1 MITIKKLSEKEIQ
14 LLRKKIEGNYWSI
27 AWTMAA
33 VTVALGFFFDQWMV
47 TLVTAVLIFFI
58 FYIAKAMGGKAP
70 ITGDTKI
77 IRLNK
82 VMDAKLIR
90 IRGHNVRYTTI
101 DIILDKDEIPDAY
114 FQGDKF
120 TVYNSF
126 GGHLAELKDV
136 TEYNYKGLIGKE
148 VEITYMAAN
157 GFVIDLN
164 IR

>member
-1 MITIKKLSEKEIQ
+1 MPEKELQ
-14 LLRKKIEGNYWSI
+14 LLRKKIEGSYWSI

-33 VTVALGFFFDQWMV
+33 VAIVFGFFFDQWMV
-47 TLVTAVLIFFI
+47 TFVTAVLIFFI
-58 FYIAKAMGGKAP
+58 FYIAKARGGNPP

-82 VMDAKLIR
+82 VVDAKLIR
-90 IRGHNVRYTTI
+90 IRGYKVRYTTI
-101 DIILDKDEIPDAY
+101 DIILAKDEIPDAY

-126 GGHLAELKDV
+126 GGHLAELKGV

-148 VEITYMAAN
+148 VQITYMAAN
-157 GFVIDLN
+157 GFVIDLK

>member
-1 MITIKKLSEKEIQ
+1 MIRIEKISEEELRLLS
-14 LLRKKIEGNYWSI
+14 KKIEGNYWTI

-33 VTVALGFFFDQWMV
+33 VTVVFGCFFDQWMV
-47 TLVTAVLIFFI
+47 TLGTAVLIFFI
-58 FYIAKAMGGKAP
+58 FYLAKATGGKPP

-82 VMDAKLIR
+82 VVDVNLVKV
-90 IRGHNVRYTTI
+90 RGKRVRFTTI
-101 DIILDKDEIPDAY
+101 DIILDKDEIPEAY

-126 GGHLAELKDV
+126 GGHLAEIKGV
-136 TEYNYKGLIGKE
+136 TVYNYKGLIGKE
-148 VEITYMAAN
+148 VEITYMATS

-164 IR
+164 IP